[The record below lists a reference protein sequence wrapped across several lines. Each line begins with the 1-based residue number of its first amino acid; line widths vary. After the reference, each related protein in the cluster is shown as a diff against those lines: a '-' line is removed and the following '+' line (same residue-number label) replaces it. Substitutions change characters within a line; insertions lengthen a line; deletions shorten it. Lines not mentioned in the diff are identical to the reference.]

1 MIKALIFDFD
11 GVILESAD
19 LKTKAF
25 EQLAQEEFPEFVK
38 EIVAYHRKNMGISRF
53 VKFRYI
59 FDTLLKIKI
68 TPEIEKRLGDRF
80 TAIIFEN
87 LKTVPFVPGSL
98 EFLKAS
104 FGKYRMFV
112 ASGTPEKEL
121 REVAD
126 LRGVTRY
133 FDELHGSPRT
143 KQEIVMDILARHHL
157 EAGDVVFVG
166 DAESDY
172 LAAKLTGV
180 PFIGRAHDGQLRSYD
195 CRQIPDLV
203 GLEKVL
209 NEKRGSS

>member
-1 MIKALIFDFD
+1 MIRALIFDFD

-25 EQLAQEEFPEFVK
+25 EQIAREEFPGFVE
-38 EIVAYHRKNMGISRF
+38 EIVAYHRRNMGISRF

-59 FDTLLKIKI
+59 FDTLLKKKM
-68 TPEIEKRLGDRF
+68 TPKIEKRLGDRF
-80 TAIIFEN
+80 TEIIFES

-98 EFLKAS
+98 EFLEAA

-112 ASGTPEKEL
+112 ASGTPEREL
-121 REVAD
+121 RKVAD
-126 LRGVTRY
+126 LRGVTKY

-143 KQEIVMDILARHHL
+143 KKDIVLDIMARYRFTPGEVL
-157 EAGDVVFVG
+157 FVG

-180 PFIGRAHDGQLRSYD
+180 EFVGRVHDDQLAGCE
-195 CRQIPDLV
+195 CRQIPDLYH
-203 GLEKVL
+203 LEKFL
-209 NEKRGSS
+209 PMR